1 MIANNTLP
9 FELPVLQVY
18 NSLTKQKEIFEPLQ
32 PPFVGMY
39 VCGPTVYSDPH
50 IGNARPAVFFDVVFR
65 YLQYLGYKVRYVRNI
80 TDVGHLT
87 DDADQG
93 EDKIAKKAKLE
104 QIEPMEVVNL
114 YTNRYLALM
123 DQLNV
128 MRPSISPTATGHIVE
143 QIELT
148 QKILEA
154 GLAYVSNGSVYFDVK
169 KYQEYHPY
177 GELSGRVLDDLL
189 NNTRELDGQEEK
201 RFPADFALWKRA
213 QAEHLMRWNSP
224 WGEGFPGWHLEC
236 TVMSTKYLGETFDIH
251 GGGMDL
257 MFPHHECEIAQA
269 KAGHQGKTPVKYWLH
284 NNMITVDGK
293 KMGKSLGNFI
303 TIGEL
308 LEGKHSLLN
317 QAFSPMTMRFFILQA
332 HYRSTLDF
340 SNDALLAA
348 QKAYKK
354 LINGYR
360 VLKRM
365 VYPEAPSTPPNPAAE
380 QEVLA
385 LLQAPF
391 QALQD
396 DFNTAL
402 AIGHLFTLL
411 KKINTYY
418 TNPASLEELSAE
430 SFALLKQIFTDLVD
444 KVLGLVEEKVTQPET
459 LLDGLMELYQEA
471 KTAKAYD
478 RVDKIRAYFKAN
490 RLLIK
495 DMKTGVDWGY
505 EE

>member
-9 FELPVLQVY
+9 FELPTLQVY

-87 DDADQG
+87 DDGDQG

-128 MRPSISPTATGHIVE
+128 LRPSISPTATGHIVE

-169 KYQEYHPY
+169 KYQELYPY

-251 GGGMDL
+251 G
-257 MFPHHECEIAQA
+257 
-269 KAGHQGKTPVKYWLH
+269 
-284 NNMITVDGK
+284 
-293 KMGKSLGNFI
+293 
-303 TIGEL
+303 
-308 LEGKHSLLN
+308 
-317 QAFSPMTMRFFILQA
+317 
-332 HYRSTLDF
+332 
-340 SNDALLAA
+340 
-348 QKAYKK
+348 
-354 LINGYR
+354 
-360 VLKRM
+360 
-365 VYPEAPSTPPNPAAE
+365 
-380 QEVLA
+380 
-385 LLQAPF
+385 
-391 QALQD
+391 
-396 DFNTAL
+396 
-402 AIGHLFTLL
+402 
-411 KKINTYY
+411 
-418 TNPASLEELSAE
+418 
-430 SFALLKQIFTDLVD
+430 
-444 KVLGLVEEKVTQPET
+444 
-459 LLDGLMELYQEA
+459 
-471 KTAKAYD
+471 
-478 RVDKIRAYFKAN
+478 
-490 RLLIK
+490 
-495 DMKTGVDWGY
+495 
-505 EE
+505 